1 MEGREWMLVEGSWQ
15 ERQIDAA
22 RKLINGSSS
31 RNLNKNIVKVFEE
44 YFNKLK

>member
-1 MEGREWMLVEGSWQ
+1 MLVEGSWQ
-15 ERQIDAA
+15 ERQIEEA
-22 RKLINGSSS
+22 RKLIKNSSS